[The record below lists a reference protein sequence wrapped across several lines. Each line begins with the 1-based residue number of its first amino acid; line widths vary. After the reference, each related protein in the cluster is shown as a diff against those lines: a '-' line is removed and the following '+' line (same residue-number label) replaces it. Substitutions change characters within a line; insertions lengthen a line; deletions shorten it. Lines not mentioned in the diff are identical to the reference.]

1 MDIDEWVKEI
11 ICNPFLLW
19 LYPYKLLFSWKELES
34 LKYNFIFCSCVQQK
48 LKGGTHAFIR
58 VTWEKKKHGRDSR
71 ENSPF
76 QVLLDTL
83 FYKMKLSGSYM
94 LPHNTLLLFH
104 ILLFS
109 VCHIYIIY
117 FNARFIYLILD
128 NSKKNKAWKP

>member
-1 MDIDEWVKEI
+1 MHLLEW
-11 ICNPFLLW
+11 L
-19 LYPYKLLFSWKELES
+19 
-34 LKYNFIFCSCVQQK
+34 
-48 LKGGTHAFIR
+48 G
-58 VTWEKKKHGRDSR
+58 KKKHGRDSR

-83 FYKMKLSGSYM
+83 FYKMELSGSYM

-128 NSKKNKAWKP
+128 NSKKKKKQSLKSIANYFRKC